1 MPKRLRAERLRPNR
15 LMAEGEDIAQTPSAP
30 EPMLSDWPAR
40 PWLLAGLGALAG
52 LIVHLLLDANEPSPA
67 RAALAAAAF
76 FSFAA
81 ASFVLRPN
89 RWSEAAV
96 FAVGLGLVMGGI
108 AWLAVD
114 SGDHVA
120 GEEFAFAA
128 GVFFSLLAVPLFQ
141 ADFHRKRWATPY
153 RETHF
158 HVWTDAVSAAGA
170 LAFMLLSWLLL
181 WLLHALFSLI
191 GIEVIEELIQTTG
204 FVGLFCGA
212 TYGAAMGVL
221 RNQLSVLGTLQ
232 RVVLLVFS
240 LLAVPFGF
248 AIAVFLIFLLLSG
261 GSALW
266 DATDSATPV
275 LLTCALGCFVLT
287 NAVVRD
293 DDEARSDNVVMQV
306 AAMILAASI
315 FPLTVFAAISMG
327 IRIDQHGLSPERLW
341 ALVAIAIATAYGL
354 SYWVGLAR
362 GRMAGWA
369 EYLRRAN
376 LHLAAAS
383 CVVALVLA
391 LPLIDFGGISARQQV
406 ARLDAGKVTPEEFD
420 FVALRWDFGDAGR
433 EVLAD
438 LTEREGRVADLAIAA
453 EAMTER
459 PWRGYYAEEVAE
471 EGPLLRTDEEINLRV
486 QPEDAGV
493 REFILG
499 QLRSDGYSCTLH
511 CLAIDVGRN
520 QRGERV
526 IALVEG
532 RYYTLYVMRESS
544 REGEAP
550 IIDAAAE
557 RSAQLREGS
566 EVEIREVTQRYIV
579 VDGVPMGRPLDEL
592 PGGDLTINVTTTD

>member
-1 MPKRLRAERLRPNR
+1 
-15 LMAEGEDIAQTPSAP
+15 MAEGEVIAETPSAQ
-30 EPMLSDWPAR
+30 EPMLADWPER
-40 PWLLAGLGALAG
+40 PWLLAGLGGLAG

-81 ASFVLRPN
+81 ASFVLRPK

-96 FAVGLGLVMGGI
+96 FAVLLGLVMGGI

-170 LAFMLLSWLLL
+170 LAFVLLSWLLL
-181 WLLHALFSLI
+181 WLLRALFSLI
-191 GIEVIEELIQTTG
+191 GIELIEDLIETTG

-221 RNQLSVLGTLQ
+221 RNQLNVLGTLQ
-232 RVVLLVFS
+232 RVVLVVFS

-248 AIAVFLIFLLLSG
+248 AIAVFLVFLLLSG

-275 LLTCALGCFVLT
+275 LLTCALGCFVLA

-293 DDEARSDNVVMQV
+293 DDEARSDNVVMQA

-391 LPLIDFGGISARQQV
+391 LPLIDFGGISARQQM
-406 ARLDAGKVTPEEFD
+406 ARLDAGEVAPEDFD
-420 FVALRWDFGDAGR
+420 FRALRWDFGDAGR
-433 EVLAD
+433 DVLAELAERD
-438 LTEREGRVADLAIAA
+438 GEIGELALAAQRQSERPYWYDEAVTEEYLDETTDDIVVYPAGSTAPDGLLDAIDNDSVCWIEGTCRIYLQDDGRTAVVLGDECDTGYRDEDDATDPSIDCGINVEAFELVNRSWRRIPNSQPSRTMTTEDQRAALERERQAIESGDVSIGPSQRRTIYIGDKPTGRQFD
-453 EAMTER
+453 
-459 PWRGYYAEEVAE
+459 
-471 EGPLLRTDEEINLRV
+471 
-486 QPEDAGV
+486 
-493 REFILG
+493 
-499 QLRSDGYSCTLH
+499 
-511 CLAIDVGRN
+511 
-520 QRGERV
+520 
-526 IALVEG
+526 
-532 RYYTLYVMRESS
+532 
-544 REGEAP
+544 
-550 IIDAAAE
+550 
-557 RSAQLREGS
+557 
-566 EVEIREVTQRYIV
+566 
-579 VDGVPMGRPLDEL
+579 
-592 PGGDLTINVTTTD
+592 